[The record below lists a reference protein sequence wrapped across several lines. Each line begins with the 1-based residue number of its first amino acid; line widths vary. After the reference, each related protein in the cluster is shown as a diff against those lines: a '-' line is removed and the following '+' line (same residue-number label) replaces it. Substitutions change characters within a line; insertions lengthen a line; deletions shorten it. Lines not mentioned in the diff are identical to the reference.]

1 MDENCPFYIIQII
14 VPSTLYII
22 YDYMKEIVELNKIG
36 VPLYEK
42 LSVKKIQTLYEN
54 NKPSITTATTIT
66 KWILKNFYFL
76 YENNVILWIRK
87 LLSWK

>member
-66 KWILKNFYFL
+66 K
-76 YENNVILWIRK
+76 
-87 LLSWK
+87 